1 VDSESASGASVT
13 ASEPATL
20 SSDQLKVLEAQLERM
35 RSMLYGYYDQFYR
48 FLNIHL
54 VSLFA
59 LIAVGLWGVE
69 RIALLLPF
77 YVVFIGFHAAYLYS
91 YVIFARTYATAIER
105 RINTHLGGTYLVA
118 HELEAAYIFPVSRR
132 RFVAFSSATPG
143 SFLSAET
150 IMCSSGGALLFGVL
164 AVWATRHAIDAGS
177 LWGAL
182 YAVTL
187 AAWSAGS
194 LGYLAWYHLRGDYEQ
209 RLQTILT
216 ARYNVSYREDD
227 QAL

>member
-1 VDSESASGASVT
+1 MTISG
-13 ASEPATL
+13 PATL
-20 SSDQLKVLEAQLERM
+20 TADQLRVLEAQLERM

-69 RIALLLPF
+69 RIVLLLPF

-105 RINTHLGGTYLVA
+105 RVNAHLGGEYLVA
-118 HELEAAYIFPVSRR
+118 HKLEAAYIFPVSRR
-132 RFVAFSSATPG
+132 RFVAFSPATPG

-150 IMCSSGGALLFGVL
+150 VMFSSAGALLYGVL
-164 AVWATRHAIDAGS
+164 AVWAIRHAIDASS
-177 LWGAL
+177 LWGTL

-187 AAWSAGS
+187 LAWSAGT
-194 LGYLAWYHLRGDYEQ
+194 LGYLAWYHLRGNYEH
-209 RLQTILT
+209 RLRTILAT
-216 ARYNVSYREDD
+216 HYDASYREDG

>member
-1 VDSESASGASVT
+1 MT
-13 ASEPATL
+13 APGPETL
-20 SSDQLKVLEAQLERM
+20 SSEQLKVLEAQLERM

-105 RINTHLGGTYLVA
+105 RINTHLGGSYLVA
-118 HELEAAYIFPVSRR
+118 HELEAAYIFPISRR
-132 RFVAFSSATPG
+132 RFVAFSPATPG
-143 SFLSAET
+143 SFLSGET
-150 IMCSSGGALLFGVL
+150 VMFTSGGALLYGVL
-164 AVWATRHAIDAGS
+164 AVWATRHAIDVSS
-177 LWGAL
+177 LWAAL
-182 YAVTL
+182 YVGTL
-187 AAWSAGS
+187 ATWSAGT
-194 LGYLAWYHLRGDYEQ
+194 LGYLAWYHLRGNYEQ
-209 RLQTILT
+209 RLRTILST
-216 ARYNVSYREDD
+216 HYDASYREDG